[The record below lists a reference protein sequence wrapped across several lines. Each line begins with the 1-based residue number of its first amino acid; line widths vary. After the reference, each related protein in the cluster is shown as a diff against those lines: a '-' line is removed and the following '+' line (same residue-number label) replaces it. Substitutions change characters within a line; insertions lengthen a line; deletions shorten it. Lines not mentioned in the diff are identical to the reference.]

1 MQVSVYKDPYSKA
14 YLKSASMGVNPSSID
29 RNNQVKSSKTNFKDI
44 QKDLETDTDEVP
56 KNPNALIS
64 TSERNYFKK
73 LFPENADQIEKH
85 IVFNRNARV
94 QTQSITKGLI
104 FDGKI

>member
-1 MQVSVYKDPYSKA
+1 MQVSVYKDPYSKV
-14 YLKSASMGVNPSSID
+14 YLKSASLEVNTQNIE
-29 RNNQVKSSKTNFKDI
+29 RNKLVKNTKSNFKDI

-56 KNPNALIS
+56 KNTNALIS
-64 TSERNYFKK
+64 SSERNYFKK

>member
-1 MQVSVYKDPYSKA
+1 
-14 YLKSASMGVNPSSID
+14 
-29 RNNQVKSSKTNFKDI
+29 
-44 QKDLETDTDEVP
+44 VP